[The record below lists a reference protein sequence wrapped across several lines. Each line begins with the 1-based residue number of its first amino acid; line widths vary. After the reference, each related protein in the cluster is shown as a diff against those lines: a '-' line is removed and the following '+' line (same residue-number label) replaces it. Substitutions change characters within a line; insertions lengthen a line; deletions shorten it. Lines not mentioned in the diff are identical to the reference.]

1 MRFPKIPQNLNRK
14 RKIGMM
20 FGNVERDYTS
30 QGREGNDEMK
40 IMMKFMMIT
49 NKNAV

>member
-1 MRFPKIPQNLNRK
+1 
-14 RKIGMM
+14 MM

-49 NKNAV
+49 NKNAL